1 MSEPA
6 GDDRSRTVDLIVGA
20 RPNFVKIASIVHAWA
35 PLAADGV
42 RHRLIHTGQHFDTA
56 MSGSLF
62 EQLAIPE
69 PDINLGVRAPNSA
82 AQIGA
87 IMTAYAEIL
96 AEHRPALTVVVG
108 DVNSTAAA
116 AIAAQHAQVPV
127 AHVESGLRSGAWRMP
142 EEINRLVTD
151 SIADLHFAT
160 TEGARQNLLAEGVDP
175 ACIHVVGN
183 TMIDT
188 LLANRDRAIA
198 PGFWSALGD
207 NQPFVLATLHR
218 PSNVDD
224 TDRLLQF
231 ISALCS
237 GAGDLPVV
245 LPAHPRI
252 RERIAA
258 ASGLPTN
265 LLVVEPQPYLE
276 FMYLLQRT
284 ALVVTD
290 SGGITEETYA
300 LDIPC
305 ISLRSTTERPETVT
319 DGTTV
324 LAGEEPDDL
333 PALIAAT
340 LAADHAPTTLPPTW
354 DGRTGQR
361 IVEVIGDAL
370 RDGFAN
376 PGRSVTP

>member
-1 MSEPA
+1 MSSDEIEQPA
-6 GDDRSRTVDLIVGA
+6 VIDLIVGA
-20 RPNFVKIASIVHAWA
+20 RPNFVKIASIVHAWG

-69 PDINLGVRAPNSA
+69 PEINLGVRAPNSA

-96 AEHRPALTVVVG
+96 ADHRPALTMVVG

-160 TEGARQNLLAEGVDP
+160 TDGARDNLLREGVDP

-188 LLANRDRAIA
+188 LIANRDRAIA
-198 PGFWSALGD
+198 PEFWSALGD
-207 NQPFVLATLHR
+207 DRPFVLATLHR

-224 TDRLLQF
+224 TDRLVQF

-237 GAGDLPVV
+237 GAGDLSVV

-258 ASGLPTN
+258 APGLPGN
-265 LLVVEPQPYLE
+265 LMVVEPQPYLE
-276 FMYLLQRT
+276 FMYLLQRS

-324 LAGEEPDDL
+324 LAGEEPDIL
-333 PALIAAT
+333 P
-340 LAADHAPTTLPPTW
+340 
-354 DGRTGQR
+354 G
-361 IVEVIGDAL
+361 
-370 RDGFAN
+370 
-376 PGRSVTP
+376 

>member
-1 MSEPA
+1 MSSDDIEQPA
-6 GDDRSRTVDLIVGA
+6 VIDLIVGA
-20 RPNFVKIASIVHAWA
+20 RPNFVKIASIVHAWG

-69 PDINLGVRAPNSA
+69 PEINLGVRAPNSA

-96 AEHRPALTVVVG
+96 ADHRPALTMVVG

-127 AHVESGLRSGAWRMP
+127 AHVESGLRSGAWQMP

-160 TEGARQNLLAEGVDP
+160 TDGARDNLLSEGVDP

-188 LLANRDRAIA
+188 LIANRDRAIA
-198 PGFWSALGD
+198 PEFWSALGD
-207 NQPFVLATLHR
+207 DRPFVLATLHR

-224 TDRLLQF
+224 TDRLVQF

-237 GAGDLPVV
+237 GAGDLSVV

-258 ASGLPTN
+258 APGLPGN
-265 LLVVEPQPYLE
+265 LMVVEPQPYLE
-276 FMYLLQRT
+276 FMYLLQRS

-324 LAGEEPDDL
+324 LAGEEPDVL
-333 PALIAAT
+333 PGLIAEA
-340 LAADHAPTTLPPTW
+340 LAANRAPTTLPPTW
-354 DGRTGQR
+354 DGGTGAR
-361 IVEVIGDAL
+361 IVEVIRACL

-376 PGRSVTP
+376 P

>member
-1 MSEPA
+1 MSRDEIEQPA
-6 GDDRSRTVDLIVGA
+6 VIDLIVGA
-20 RPNFVKIASIVHAWA
+20 RPNFVKIASIVHAWG

-69 PDINLGVRAPNSA
+69 PEINLGVRAPNSA

-96 AEHRPALTVVVG
+96 TDHRPALTMVVG

-127 AHVESGLRSGAWRMP
+127 AHVESGLRSGAWQMP

-160 TEGARQNLLAEGVDP
+160 TDGARDNLLSEGVDP

-188 LLANRDRAIA
+188 LIANRDRAIA
-198 PGFWSALGD
+198 PQFWSALGD
-207 NQPFVLATLHR
+207 DRPFVLATLHR

-224 TDRLLQF
+224 TDRLMQF

-237 GAGDLPVV
+237 GADELSVV

-258 ASGLPTN
+258 APGLPGN
-265 LLVVEPQPYLE
+265 LMVVEPQPYLE
-276 FMYLLQRT
+276 FMYLLQRS

-324 LAGEEPDDL
+324 LAGEEPDIL
-333 PALIAAT
+333 PGLIAEA
-340 LAADHAPTTLPPTW
+340 LADDRAPTTLPPTW
-354 DGRTGQR
+354 DGGTGAR
-361 IVEVIGDAL
+361 IVEIIRACR

-376 PGRSVTP
+376 PGRSLAP

>member
-1 MSEPA
+1 MSSDDIEQPA
-6 GDDRSRTVDLIVGA
+6 VIDLIVGA
-20 RPNFVKIASIVHAWA
+20 RPNFVKIASIVHAWG

-69 PDINLGVRAPNSA
+69 PEINLGVRAPNSA

-96 AEHRPALTVVVG
+96 ADHRPALTMVVG

-127 AHVESGLRSGAWRMP
+127 AHVESGLRSGAWQMP

-160 TEGARQNLLAEGVDP
+160 TDGARDNLLSEGVDP

-188 LLANRDRAIA
+188 LIANRDRAIA
-198 PGFWSALGD
+198 PEFWGALGD
-207 NQPFVLATLHR
+207 DRPFVLATLHR

-224 TDRLLQF
+224 TDRLMQF

-237 GAGDLPVV
+237 GAGELSVV

-258 ASGLPTN
+258 APGLPGN
-265 LLVVEPQPYLE
+265 LMVVEPQPYLE
-276 FMYLLQRT
+276 FMYLLQRS

-324 LAGEEPDDL
+324 LAGEEPDIL
-333 PALIAAT
+333 PGLIAEA
-340 LAADHAPTTLPPTW
+340 LADDRAPTTLPPTW
-354 DGRTGQR
+354 DGGTGAR
-361 IVEVIGDAL
+361 IVEVIRACL

-376 PGRSVTP
+376 PGRSLAP

>member
-1 MSEPA
+1 MSSDEIEQPA
-6 GDDRSRTVDLIVGA
+6 VIDLIVGA
-20 RPNFVKIASIVHAWA
+20 RPNFVKIASIVHAWG

-69 PDINLGVRAPNSA
+69 PEINLGVRAPNSA

-96 AEHRPALTVVVG
+96 ADHRPALTMVVG

-127 AHVESGLRSGAWRMP
+127 AHVESGLRSGAWQMP

-160 TEGARQNLLAEGVDP
+160 TDGARDNLLSEGVDP

-188 LLANRDRAIA
+188 LIANRDRAIA
-198 PGFWSALGD
+198 PQFWSALGD
-207 NQPFVLATLHR
+207 DRPFVLATLHR

-224 TDRLLQF
+224 TDRLMQF

-237 GAGDLPVV
+237 GAGELSVV

-258 ASGLPTN
+258 APGLPVN
-265 LLVVEPQPYLE
+265 LVVVEPQPYLE
-276 FMYLLQRT
+276 FMYLLQRS

-324 LAGEEPDDL
+324 LAGEEPDIL
-333 PALIAAT
+333 PGLIAEA
-340 LAADHAPTTLPPTW
+340 LAADRAPTTLPPTW
-354 DGRTGQR
+354 DGGTGAR
-361 IVEVIGDAL
+361 IVEIIRACL

-376 PGRSVTP
+376 PGRSLAP

>member
-1 MSEPA
+1 MSSDDIEQPA
-6 GDDRSRTVDLIVGA
+6 VIDLIVGA
-20 RPNFVKIASIVHAWA
+20 RPNFVKIASIVHAWG

-62 EQLAIPE
+62 EQPAIPE
-69 PDINLGVRAPNSA
+69 PEINLGVRAPNSA

-96 AEHRPALTVVVG
+96 ADHRPALTMVVG

-127 AHVESGLRSGAWRMP
+127 AHVESGLRSGAWQMP

-160 TEGARQNLLAEGVDP
+160 TDGARDNLLSEGVDP

-188 LLANRDRAIA
+188 LIANRDRAIA
-198 PGFWSALGD
+198 PEFWSALGD
-207 NQPFVLATLHR
+207 DRPFVLATLHR

-224 TDRLLQF
+224 TDRLMQF

-237 GAGDLPVV
+237 GAGDLSVV

-258 ASGLPTN
+258 APGLPVN
-265 LLVVEPQPYLE
+265 LIVVEPQPYLE
-276 FMYLLQRT
+276 FMYLLQQS

-324 LAGEEPDDL
+324 LAGEEPDIL
-333 PALIAAT
+333 PGLIAEA
-340 LAADHAPTTLPPTW
+340 LADDRAPTTLPPTW
-354 DGRTGQR
+354 DGGTGAR
-361 IVEVIGDAL
+361 IVEVIRACL

-376 PGRSVTP
+376 PGRSLAP

>member
-1 MSEPA
+1 M
-6 GDDRSRTVDLIVGA
+6 
-20 RPNFVKIASIVHAWA
+20 
-35 PLAADGV
+35 

-160 TEGARQNLLAEGVDP
+160 TEGARKNLLAEGVDP

-224 TDRLLQF
+224 TDRLMSF
-231 ISALCS
+231 ITALCAGS
-237 GAGDLPVV
+237 GDLPVV

-324 LAGEEPDDL
+324 LAGEEPGDL
-333 PALIAAT
+333 PGLIAAT

-354 DGRTGQR
+354 DGRAGQR

-370 RDGFAN
+370 RAGFAN
-376 PGRSVTP
+376 PGRSVAP

>member
-1 MSEPA
+1 MSRDAIEQPA
-6 GDDRSRTVDLIVGA
+6 VIDLIVGA
-20 RPNFVKIASIVHAWA
+20 RPNFVKIASIVHAWG

-69 PDINLGVRAPNSA
+69 PEINLGVRAPNSA

-96 AEHRPALTVVVG
+96 ADHRPALTMVVG

-127 AHVESGLRSGAWRMP
+127 AHVESGLRSGAWQMP

-160 TEGARQNLLAEGVDP
+160 TDGARDNLLSEGVDP

-188 LLANRDRAIA
+188 LIANRDRAIA
-198 PGFWSALGD
+198 PEFWSALGD
-207 NQPFVLATLHR
+207 DRPVVLATLHR

-224 TDRLLQF
+224 TDRLMQF

-237 GAGDLPVV
+237 GAGELSVV

-258 ASGLPTN
+258 APGLPGN
-265 LLVVEPQPYLE
+265 LMVVEPQPYLE
-276 FMYLLQRT
+276 FMYLLQRS

-324 LAGEEPDDL
+324 LAGEEPDIL
-333 PALIAAT
+333 PGLIAEA
-340 LAADHAPTTLPPTW
+340 LADDRAPTTLPPTW
-354 DGRTGQR
+354 DGGTGAR
-361 IVEVIGDAL
+361 IVEVIRACL

-376 PGRSVTP
+376 PGRSLAP

>member
-1 MSEPA
+1 VSSDEIEQPA
-6 GDDRSRTVDLIVGA
+6 VIDLIVGA
-20 RPNFVKIASIVHAWA
+20 RPNFVKIASIVHAWG

-69 PDINLGVRAPNSA
+69 PEINLGVRAPNSA

-96 AEHRPALTVVVG
+96 ADHRPALTMVVG

-127 AHVESGLRSGAWRMP
+127 AHVESGLRSGAWQMP

-160 TEGARQNLLAEGVDP
+160 TDGARDNLLSEGVDP

-188 LLANRDRAIA
+188 LIANRDRAIA
-198 PGFWSALGD
+198 PQFWSALGD
-207 NQPFVLATLHR
+207 DRPFVLATLHR

-224 TDRLLQF
+224 TDRLMQF

-237 GAGDLPVV
+237 GAGDLSVV

-258 ASGLPTN
+258 APGLPGN
-265 LLVVEPQPYLE
+265 LMVVEPQPYLE
-276 FMYLLQRT
+276 FMYLLQRS
-284 ALVVTD
+284 ALVMTD

-324 LAGEEPDDL
+324 LAGEEPDIL
-333 PALIAAT
+333 PGLIAEA
-340 LAADHAPTTLPPTW
+340 LAADRAPTTLPPTW
-354 DGRTGQR
+354 DGGTGAR
-361 IVEVIGDAL
+361 IVEIIRACL

-376 PGRSVTP
+376 PGRSLAP

>member
-1 MSEPA
+1 MSSDDIEQPA
-6 GDDRSRTVDLIVGA
+6 VIDLIVGA
-20 RPNFVKIASIVHAWA
+20 RPNFVKIASIVHAWG

-62 EQLAIPE
+62 EQLAVPE
-69 PDINLGVRAPNSA
+69 PEINLGVRAPNSA

-96 AEHRPALTVVVG
+96 ADHRPALTMVVG

-127 AHVESGLRSGAWRMP
+127 AHVESGLRSGAWQMP

-160 TEGARQNLLAEGVDP
+160 TDGARDNLLSEGVDP

-188 LLANRDRAIA
+188 LIANRDRAIA
-198 PGFWSALGD
+198 PEFWSALGD
-207 NQPFVLATLHR
+207 DRPFVLATLHR

-224 TDRLLQF
+224 TDRLMQF

-237 GAGDLPVV
+237 GAGELSVV

-258 ASGLPTN
+258 APGLPGN
-265 LLVVEPQPYLE
+265 LMVVEPQPYLE
-276 FMYLLQRT
+276 FMYLLQRS

-324 LAGEEPDDL
+324 LAGEEPDIL
-333 PALIAAT
+333 PGLIAEA
-340 LAADHAPTTLPPTW
+340 LADDRAPTTLPPTW
-354 DGRTGQR
+354 DGGTGAR
-361 IVEVIGDAL
+361 IVEVIRACL

-376 PGRSVTP
+376 PGRSLAP

>member
-1 MSEPA
+1 MSSDDIEQPA
-6 GDDRSRTVDLIVGA
+6 VIDLIVGA
-20 RPNFVKIASIVHAWA
+20 RPNFVKIASIVHAWG

-69 PDINLGVRAPNSA
+69 PEINLGVRAPNSA

-96 AEHRPALTVVVG
+96 ADHRPALTMVVG

-127 AHVESGLRSGAWRMP
+127 AHVESGLRSGAWQMP

-160 TEGARQNLLAEGVDP
+160 TDGARDNLLSEGVDP

-188 LLANRDRAIA
+188 LIANRDRAIA
-198 PGFWSALGD
+198 PEFWSALGD
-207 NQPFVLATLHR
+207 DRPFVLATLHR

-224 TDRLLQF
+224 TDRLMQF

-237 GAGDLPVV
+237 GAGELSVV

-258 ASGLPTN
+258 APGLPGN
-265 LLVVEPQPYLE
+265 LMVVEPQPYLE
-276 FMYLLQRT
+276 FMYLLQRS

-324 LAGEEPDDL
+324 LAGEEPDIL
-333 PALIAAT
+333 PGLIAEA
-340 LAADHAPTTLPPTW
+340 LADDRAPTTLPPTW
-354 DGRTGQR
+354 DGGTGAR
-361 IVEVIGDAL
+361 IVEVIRACL

-376 PGRSVTP
+376 PGRSLAP

>member
-1 MSEPA
+1 MSSDDIEQPA
-6 GDDRSRTVDLIVGA
+6 VIDLIVGA
-20 RPNFVKIASIVHAWA
+20 RPNFVKIASIVHAWG

-69 PDINLGVRAPNSA
+69 PEINLGVRAPNSA

-96 AEHRPALTVVVG
+96 ADHRPALTMVVG

-160 TEGARQNLLAEGVDP
+160 TDGARDNLLSEGVDP

-188 LLANRDRAIA
+188 LIANRDRAIA
-198 PGFWSALGD
+198 PEFWSTLGD
-207 NQPFVLATLHR
+207 DRPFVLATLHR

-224 TDRLLQF
+224 TDRLMQF

-237 GAGDLPVV
+237 GAGDLSVV

-258 ASGLPTN
+258 APGLPGN
-265 LLVVEPQPYLE
+265 LMVVEPQPYLE
-276 FMYLLQRT
+276 FMYLLQRS

-324 LAGEEPDDL
+324 LAGEEPDVL
-333 PALIAAT
+333 PGLIAEA
-340 LAADHAPTTLPPTW
+340 LADDRAPTTLPPTW
-354 DGRTGQR
+354 DGGTGAR
-361 IVEVIGDAL
+361 IVEIIRACL

-376 PGRSVTP
+376 PGRSLAP

>member
-1 MSEPA
+1 MSSDEIEQPA
-6 GDDRSRTVDLIVGA
+6 VIDLIVGA
-20 RPNFVKIASIVHAWA
+20 RPNFVKIASIVHAWG
-35 PLAADGV
+35 PLAADGL

-69 PDINLGVRAPNSA
+69 PEINLGVRAPNSA

-96 AEHRPALTVVVG
+96 ADHRPALTMVVG

-127 AHVESGLRSGAWRMP
+127 AHVESGLRSGAWQMP

-160 TEGARQNLLAEGVDP
+160 TDGARDNLLSEGVDP

-188 LLANRDRAIA
+188 LIANRDRAIA
-198 PGFWSALGD
+198 PQFWSALGD
-207 NQPFVLATLHR
+207 DRPFVLATLHR

-224 TDRLLQF
+224 TDRLMQF

-237 GAGDLPVV
+237 GAGDLSVV

-258 ASGLPTN
+258 APGLPGN
-265 LLVVEPQPYLE
+265 LMVVEPQPYLE
-276 FMYLLQRT
+276 FMYLLQRS
-284 ALVVTD
+284 ALVMTD

-324 LAGEEPDDL
+324 LAGEEPDIL
-333 PALIAAT
+333 PGLIAEA
-340 LAADHAPTTLPPTW
+340 LAADRAPTTLPPTW
-354 DGRTGQR
+354 DGGTGAR
-361 IVEVIGDAL
+361 IVEIIRACL

-376 PGRSVTP
+376 PGRSLAP

>member
-1 MSEPA
+1 MSSDDIEQPA
-6 GDDRSRTVDLIVGA
+6 VIDLIVGA
-20 RPNFVKIASIVHAWA
+20 RPNFVKIASIVHAWG

-69 PDINLGVRAPNSA
+69 PEINLGVRAPNSA

-96 AEHRPALTVVVG
+96 ADHRPALTMVVG

-127 AHVESGLRSGAWRMP
+127 AHVESGLRSGAWQMP

-160 TEGARQNLLAEGVDP
+160 TDGARDNLLSEGVDP
-175 ACIHVVGN
+175 TCIHVVGN

-188 LLANRDRAIA
+188 LIANRDRAIA
-198 PGFWSALGD
+198 PEFWSALGD
-207 NQPFVLATLHR
+207 DRPFVLATLHR

-224 TDRLLQF
+224 TDRLMQF

-237 GAGDLPVV
+237 GAGELSVV

-258 ASGLPTN
+258 APGLPGN
-265 LLVVEPQPYLE
+265 LMVVEPQPYLE
-276 FMYLLQRT
+276 FMYLLQRS

-324 LAGEEPDDL
+324 LAGEEPDIL
-333 PALIAAT
+333 PGLIAEA
-340 LAADHAPTTLPPTW
+340 LADDRAPTTLPPTW
-354 DGRTGQR
+354 DGGTGAR
-361 IVEVIGDAL
+361 IVEVIRACL

-376 PGRSVTP
+376 PGRSLAP

>member
-35 PLAADGV
+35 PLAADGI

-69 PDINLGVRAPNSA
+69 PEINLGIRASNSA

-87 IMTAYAEIL
+87 IMTAYADVL

-160 TEGARQNLLAEGVDP
+160 TDGARQNLLAEGVDP

-198 PGFWSALGD
+198 PDFWSALGD

-224 TDRLLQF
+224 TDRLMNF
-231 ISALCS
+231 ISALCAGS
-237 GAGDLPVV
+237 GGLRVV

-258 ASGLPTN
+258 APDLPPN
-265 LLVVEPQPYLE
+265 LVVVEPQPYLE

-284 ALVVTD
+284 SLVVTD

-324 LAGEEPDDL
+324 LAGEDPQDL
-333 PALIAAT
+333 PGLIAAALT
-340 LAADHAPTTLPPTW
+340 GDRTPTTLPATW
-354 DGRTGQR
+354 DGHTGER
-361 IVEVIGDAL
+361 IVEIIRHAL

-376 PGRSVTP
+376 PGRSLAP

>member
-1 MSEPA
+1 MSSDDIEQPA
-6 GDDRSRTVDLIVGA
+6 VIDLIVGA
-20 RPNFVKIASIVHAWA
+20 RPNFVKIASIVHAWG

-69 PDINLGVRAPNSA
+69 PEINLGVRAPNSA

-96 AEHRPALTVVVG
+96 ADHRPALTMVVG

-127 AHVESGLRSGAWRMP
+127 AHVESGLRSGAWQMP

-160 TEGARQNLLAEGVDP
+160 TDGARDNLLSEGVDP

-188 LLANRDRAIA
+188 LIANRDRAIA
-198 PGFWSALGD
+198 PEFWSALGD
-207 NQPFVLATLHR
+207 DRPFVLATLHR

-224 TDRLLQF
+224 TDRLMQF

-237 GAGDLPVV
+237 GAGELSVV

-258 ASGLPTN
+258 APGLPGN
-265 LLVVEPQPYLE
+265 LMVVEPQPYLE
-276 FMYLLQRT
+276 FMYLLQRS

-324 LAGEEPDDL
+324 LAGEEHDVL
-333 PALIAAT
+333 PGLIAEA
-340 LAADHAPTTLPPTW
+340 LADDRAPTTLPPTW
-354 DGRTGQR
+354 DGGTGAR
-361 IVEVIGDAL
+361 IVEVIRACL

-376 PGRSVTP
+376 PGRSLAP

>member
-1 MSEPA
+1 VSSDEIEQPA
-6 GDDRSRTVDLIVGA
+6 VIDLIVGA
-20 RPNFVKIASIVHAWA
+20 RPNFVKIASIVHAWG
-35 PLAADGV
+35 PLAADGL

-69 PDINLGVRAPNSA
+69 PEINLGVRAPNSA

-96 AEHRPALTVVVG
+96 ADHRPALTMVVG

-127 AHVESGLRSGAWRMP
+127 AHVESGLRSGAWQMP

-160 TEGARQNLLAEGVDP
+160 TDGARDNLLSEGVDP

-188 LLANRDRAIA
+188 LIANRDRAIA
-198 PGFWSALGD
+198 PEFWSALGD
-207 NQPFVLATLHR
+207 DRPFVLATLHR

-224 TDRLLQF
+224 TDRLMQF

-237 GAGDLPVV
+237 GAGDLSVV

-258 ASGLPTN
+258 APGLPGN
-265 LLVVEPQPYLE
+265 LMVVEPQPYLE
-276 FMYLLQRT
+276 FMYLLQRS

-324 LAGEEPDDL
+324 LAGEEPDIL
-333 PALIAAT
+333 PGLIAEA
-340 LAADHAPTTLPPTW
+340 LAADRAPTTLPPTW
-354 DGRTGQR
+354 DGGTGAR
-361 IVEVIGDAL
+361 IVEIIRACL

-376 PGRSVTP
+376 PGRSLAP

>member
-1 MSEPA
+1 VSSDEIEQPA
-6 GDDRSRTVDLIVGA
+6 VIDLIVGA
-20 RPNFVKIASIVHAWA
+20 RPNFVKIASIVHAWG
-35 PLAADGV
+35 PLAADGL

-69 PDINLGVRAPNSA
+69 PEINLGVRAPNSA

-96 AEHRPALTVVVG
+96 ADHRPALTMVVG

-127 AHVESGLRSGAWRMP
+127 AHVESGLRSGAWQMP

-160 TEGARQNLLAEGVDP
+160 TDGARDNLLSEGVDP

-188 LLANRDRAIA
+188 LIANRDRAIA
-198 PGFWSALGD
+198 PQFWSALGD
-207 NQPFVLATLHR
+207 DRPFVLATLHR

-224 TDRLLQF
+224 TDRLMQF

-237 GAGDLPVV
+237 GAGDLSVV

-258 ASGLPTN
+258 APGLPGN
-265 LLVVEPQPYLE
+265 LMVVEPQPYLE
-276 FMYLLQRT
+276 FMYLLQRS
-284 ALVVTD
+284 ALVMTD

-324 LAGEEPDDL
+324 LAGEEPDIL
-333 PALIAAT
+333 PGLIAEA
-340 LAADHAPTTLPPTW
+340 LADDRAPTTLPPTW
-354 DGRTGQR
+354 DGGTGAR
-361 IVEVIGDAL
+361 IVEVIRACL

-376 PGRSVTP
+376 PGRSLAP

>member
-1 MSEPA
+1 MSRDEIEQPA
-6 GDDRSRTVDLIVGA
+6 VIDLIVGA
-20 RPNFVKIASIVHAWA
+20 RPNFVKIASIVHAWG

-69 PDINLGVRAPNSA
+69 PEINLGVRAPNSA

-96 AEHRPALTVVVG
+96 ADHCPALTMVVG

-127 AHVESGLRSGAWRMP
+127 AHVESGLRSGAWQMP

-160 TEGARQNLLAEGVDP
+160 TDGARDNLLSEGVDP

-188 LLANRDRAIA
+188 LIANRDRASA
-198 PGFWSALGD
+198 PQFWSALGD
-207 NQPFVLATLHR
+207 DRPFVLATLHR

-224 TDRLLQF
+224 TDRLMQF

-237 GAGDLPVV
+237 GAGDLSVV
-245 LPAHPRI
+245 LPAHPRT

-258 ASGLPTN
+258 APCLPGN
-265 LLVVEPQPYLE
+265 LMVVEPQPYLE
-276 FMYLLQRT
+276 FMYLLQRS

-324 LAGEEPDDL
+324 LAGEDPDVL
-333 PALIAAT
+333 PGLIAEV
-340 LAADHAPTTLPPTW
+340 LAANRAPTTLPPTW
-354 DGRTGQR
+354 DGGTGAR
-361 IVEVIGDAL
+361 IVNVIKACL

-376 PGRSVTP
+376 PGRSLAP

>member
-1 MSEPA
+1 MSSDDIEQPA
-6 GDDRSRTVDLIVGA
+6 VIDLIVGA
-20 RPNFVKIASIVHAWA
+20 RPNFVKIASIVHAWG

-69 PDINLGVRAPNSA
+69 PEINLGVRAPNSA

-96 AEHRPALTVVVG
+96 ADHRPALTMVVG

-127 AHVESGLRSGAWRMP
+127 AHVESGLRSGAWQMP

-160 TEGARQNLLAEGVDP
+160 TDGARDNLLSEGVDP

-188 LLANRDRAIA
+188 LIANRDRAIA
-198 PGFWSALGD
+198 PEFWSALGD
-207 NQPFVLATLHR
+207 DRPFVLATLHR

-224 TDRLLQF
+224 TDRLMQF

-237 GAGDLPVV
+237 GAGDLSVV

-258 ASGLPTN
+258 APGLPVN
-265 LLVVEPQPYLE
+265 LVVVEPQPYLE
-276 FMYLLQRT
+276 FMYLLQRS

-324 LAGEEPDDL
+324 LAGEEPDIL
-333 PALIAAT
+333 PGLIAEA
-340 LAADHAPTTLPPTW
+340 LADDRAPTTLPPTW
-354 DGRTGQR
+354 DGGTGAR
-361 IVEVIGDAL
+361 IVEIIRACL

-376 PGRSVTP
+376 PGRSLAP

>member
-1 MSEPA
+1 MSSDEIEQPA
-6 GDDRSRTVDLIVGA
+6 VIDLIVGA
-20 RPNFVKIASIVHAWA
+20 RPNFVKIASIVHAWG
-35 PLAADGV
+35 PLAADGL

-62 EQLAIPE
+62 EELAIPE
-69 PDINLGVRAPNSA
+69 PEINLGVRAPNSA

-96 AEHRPALTVVVG
+96 ADHRPALTMVVG

-127 AHVESGLRSGAWRMP
+127 AHVESGLRSGAWQMP

-160 TEGARQNLLAEGVDP
+160 TDGARDNLLSEGVDP

-188 LLANRDRAIA
+188 LIANRDRAIA
-198 PGFWSALGD
+198 PQFWSALGD
-207 NQPFVLATLHR
+207 DRPFVLATLHR

-224 TDRLLQF
+224 TDRLMQF

-237 GAGDLPVV
+237 GAGDLSVV

-258 ASGLPTN
+258 APGLPGN
-265 LLVVEPQPYLE
+265 LMVVEPQPYLE
-276 FMYLLQRT
+276 FMYLLQRS
-284 ALVVTD
+284 ALVMTD

-324 LAGEEPDDL
+324 LAGEEPDIL
-333 PALIAAT
+333 PGLIAEA
-340 LAADHAPTTLPPTW
+340 LAADRAPTTLPPTW
-354 DGRTGQR
+354 DGGTGAR
-361 IVEVIGDAL
+361 IVEIIRACL

-376 PGRSVTP
+376 PGRSLAP

>member
-1 MSEPA
+1 MSSDDIEQPA
-6 GDDRSRTVDLIVGA
+6 VIDLIVGA
-20 RPNFVKIASIVHAWA
+20 RPNFVKIASIVHAWG

-69 PDINLGVRAPNSA
+69 PEINLGVRAPNSA

-96 AEHRPALTVVVG
+96 ADHRPALTMVVG

-127 AHVESGLRSGAWRMP
+127 AHVESGLRSGAWQMP

-160 TEGARQNLLAEGVDP
+160 TDGARDNLLSEGVDP

-188 LLANRDRAIA
+188 LIANRDRAIA
-198 PGFWSALGD
+198 PEFWSALGD
-207 NQPFVLATLHR
+207 DRPFVLATLHR

-224 TDRLLQF
+224 TDRLMQF

-237 GAGDLPVV
+237 GAGDLSVV

-258 ASGLPTN
+258 APGLPGN
-265 LLVVEPQPYLE
+265 LMVVEPQPYLE
-276 FMYLLQRT
+276 FMYLLQRS

-324 LAGEEPDDL
+324 LAGEEPDIL
-333 PALIAAT
+333 PGLIAEA
-340 LAADHAPTTLPPTW
+340 LADDRAPTTLPPTW
-354 DGRTGQR
+354 DGGTGAR
-361 IVEVIGDAL
+361 IVEVIRACL

-376 PGRSVTP
+376 PGRSLAP

>member
-1 MSEPA
+1 MSSGDIEQPA
-6 GDDRSRTVDLIVGA
+6 VIDLIVGA
-20 RPNFVKIASIVHAWA
+20 RPNFVKIASIVHAWR

-69 PDINLGVRAPNSA
+69 PEINLGVRAPNSA

-96 AEHRPALTVVVG
+96 ADHRPALTMVVG

-127 AHVESGLRSGAWRMP
+127 AHVESGLRSGAWQMP

-160 TEGARQNLLAEGVDP
+160 TDGARDNLLSEGVDP

-188 LLANRDRAIA
+188 LIANRDRAIA
-198 PGFWSALGD
+198 PEFWSALGD
-207 NQPFVLATLHR
+207 DRPFVLATLHR

-224 TDRLLQF
+224 TDRLMQF

-237 GAGDLPVV
+237 GAGDLSVV

-258 ASGLPTN
+258 APGLPGN
-265 LLVVEPQPYLE
+265 LMVVEPQPYLE
-276 FMYLLQRT
+276 FMYLLQRS
-284 ALVVTD
+284 ALVMTD

-324 LAGEEPDDL
+324 LAGEEPDIL
-333 PALIAAT
+333 PGLIAEA
-340 LAADHAPTTLPPTW
+340 LAADRAPTTLPPTW
-354 DGRTGQR
+354 DGGTGAR
-361 IVEVIGDAL
+361 IVEIIRACL

-376 PGRSVTP
+376 PGRSLAP

>member
-1 MSEPA
+1 MSSDEIEQPA
-6 GDDRSRTVDLIVGA
+6 VIDLIVGA
-20 RPNFVKIASIVHAWA
+20 RPNFVKIASIVHAWG

-69 PDINLGVRAPNSA
+69 PEINLGVRAPNSA

-96 AEHRPALTVVVG
+96 ADHRPALTMVVG

-127 AHVESGLRSGAWRMP
+127 AHVESGLRSGAWQMP

-160 TEGARQNLLAEGVDP
+160 TDGARDNLLSEGVDP

-188 LLANRDRAIA
+188 LIANRDRAIA
-198 PGFWSALGD
+198 PEFWSALGD
-207 NQPFVLATLHR
+207 DRPFVLATLHR

-224 TDRLLQF
+224 TDRLMQF

-237 GAGDLPVV
+237 GAGDLSVV

-258 ASGLPTN
+258 APGLPGN
-265 LLVVEPQPYLE
+265 LMVVEPQPYLE
-276 FMYLLQRT
+276 FMYLLQRS
-284 ALVVTD
+284 ALVMTD

-324 LAGEEPDDL
+324 LAGEEPDIL
-333 PALIAAT
+333 PGLIAEA
-340 LAADHAPTTLPPTW
+340 LAADRAPTTLPPTW
-354 DGRTGQR
+354 DGGTGAR
-361 IVEVIGDAL
+361 IVEIIRACL

-376 PGRSVTP
+376 PGRSLAP

>member
-1 MSEPA
+1 MSSDDIEQPA
-6 GDDRSRTVDLIVGA
+6 VIDLIVGA
-20 RPNFVKIASIVHAWA
+20 RPNFVKIASIVHAWG

-69 PDINLGVRAPNSA
+69 PEINLGVRAPNSA

-96 AEHRPALTVVVG
+96 ADHRPALTMVVG

-127 AHVESGLRSGAWRMP
+127 AHVESGLRSGAWQMP

-160 TEGARQNLLAEGVDP
+160 TDGARDNLLSEGVDP

-188 LLANRDRAIA
+188 LIANRDRAIA
-198 PGFWSALGD
+198 PEFWSALGD
-207 NQPFVLATLHR
+207 DRPFVLATLHR

-224 TDRLLQF
+224 TDRLMQF

-237 GAGDLPVV
+237 GAGELSVV

-258 ASGLPTN
+258 APGLPVN
-265 LLVVEPQPYLE
+265 LVVVEPQPYLE
-276 FMYLLQRT
+276 FMYLLQRS

-324 LAGEEPDDL
+324 LAGEEPDIL
-333 PALIAAT
+333 PGLIAEA
-340 LAADHAPTTLPPTW
+340 LADDRAPTTLPPTW
-354 DGRTGQR
+354 DGGTGAR
-361 IVEVIGDAL
+361 IVEVIRACL

-376 PGRSVTP
+376 PGRSLAP

>member
-1 MSEPA
+1 MSSDEIEQPA
-6 GDDRSRTVDLIVGA
+6 VIDLIVGA
-20 RPNFVKIASIVHAWA
+20 RPNFVKIASIVHAWG

-69 PDINLGVRAPNSA
+69 PEINLGVRAPNSA

-96 AEHRPALTVVVG
+96 ADHRPALTMVVG

-127 AHVESGLRSGAWRMP
+127 AHVESGLRSGAWQMP

-160 TEGARQNLLAEGVDP
+160 TDGARDNLLSEGVDP

-188 LLANRDRAIA
+188 LIANRDRAIA
-198 PGFWSALGD
+198 PQFWSALGD
-207 NQPFVLATLHR
+207 DRPFVLATLHR

-224 TDRLLQF
+224 TDRLMQF

-237 GAGDLPVV
+237 GAGDLSVV

-258 ASGLPTN
+258 APGLPGN
-265 LLVVEPQPYLE
+265 LMVVEPQPYLE
-276 FMYLLQRT
+276 FMYLLQRS
-284 ALVVTD
+284 ALVMTD

-324 LAGEEPDDL
+324 LAGEEPDIL
-333 PALIAAT
+333 PGLIAEA
-340 LAADHAPTTLPPTW
+340 LAADRAPTTLPPTW
-354 DGRTGQR
+354 DGGTGAR
-361 IVEVIGDAL
+361 IVEIIRACL

-376 PGRSVTP
+376 PGRSLAP

>member
-1 MSEPA
+1 VSSDDIEQPA
-6 GDDRSRTVDLIVGA
+6 VIDLIVGA
-20 RPNFVKIASIVHAWA
+20 RPNFVKIASIVHAWG

-69 PDINLGVRAPNSA
+69 PEINLGVRAPNSA

-96 AEHRPALTVVVG
+96 ADHRPALTMVVG

-127 AHVESGLRSGAWRMP
+127 AHVESGLRSGAWQMP

-160 TEGARQNLLAEGVDP
+160 TDGARDNLLSEGVDP

-188 LLANRDRAIA
+188 LIANRDRAIA
-198 PGFWSALGD
+198 PQFWSALGD
-207 NQPFVLATLHR
+207 DRPFVLATLHR

-224 TDRLLQF
+224 TDRLMQF

-237 GAGDLPVV
+237 GAGDLSVV

-258 ASGLPTN
+258 APGLPGN
-265 LLVVEPQPYLE
+265 LMVVEPQPYLE
-276 FMYLLQRT
+276 FMYLLQRS
-284 ALVVTD
+284 ALVMTD

-324 LAGEEPDDL
+324 LAGEEPDIL
-333 PALIAAT
+333 PGLIAEA
-340 LAADHAPTTLPPTW
+340 LAADRAPTTLPPTW
-354 DGRTGQR
+354 DGGTGAR
-361 IVEVIGDAL
+361 IVEIIRACL

-376 PGRSVTP
+376 PGRSLAP

>member
-1 MSEPA
+1 MSSDDIEQPA
-6 GDDRSRTVDLIVGA
+6 VIDLIVGA
-20 RPNFVKIASIVHAWA
+20 RPNFVKIASIVHAWG
-35 PLAADGV
+35 PLAADGI
-42 RHRLIHTGQHFDTA
+42 RHRLIHTGQHFDAA

-69 PDINLGVRAPNSA
+69 PEINLGVRAPNSA

-96 AEHRPALTVVVG
+96 ADHRPALTMVVG

-160 TEGARQNLLAEGVDP
+160 TDGARDNLLSEGVDP

-188 LLANRDRAIA
+188 LIANRDRAIA
-198 PGFWSALGD
+198 PEFWSALGD
-207 NQPFVLATLHR
+207 DRPFVLATLHR

-224 TDRLLQF
+224 TDRLMQF

-237 GAGDLPVV
+237 GAGDLSVV

-258 ASGLPTN
+258 APGLPVN
-265 LLVVEPQPYLE
+265 LVVVEPQPYLE
-276 FMYLLQRT
+276 FMYLLQRS

-324 LAGEEPDDL
+324 LAGEEPDIL
-333 PALIAAT
+333 PGLIAEA
-340 LAADHAPTTLPPTW
+340 LADDRAPTTLPPTW
-354 DGRTGQR
+354 DGGTGAR
-361 IVEVIGDAL
+361 IVEIIRACL

-376 PGRSVTP
+376 PGRSLAP

>member
-1 MSEPA
+1 MSSDDIEQPA
-6 GDDRSRTVDLIVGA
+6 VIDLIVGA
-20 RPNFVKIASIVHAWA
+20 RPNFVKIASIVHAWG

-69 PDINLGVRAPNSA
+69 PEINLGVRAPNSA

-96 AEHRPALTVVVG
+96 ADHRPALTMVVG

-127 AHVESGLRSGAWRMP
+127 AHVESGLRSGAWQMP

-160 TEGARQNLLAEGVDP
+160 TDGARDNLLSEGVDP
-175 ACIHVVGN
+175 TCIHVVGN

-188 LLANRDRAIA
+188 LIANRDRAIA
-198 PGFWSALGD
+198 PQFWSALGD
-207 NQPFVLATLHR
+207 DRPFVLATLHR

-224 TDRLLQF
+224 TDRLMQF

-237 GAGDLPVV
+237 GAGDLSVV

-258 ASGLPTN
+258 APGLPGN
-265 LLVVEPQPYLE
+265 LMVVEPQPYLE
-276 FMYLLQRT
+276 FMYLLQRS

-324 LAGEEPDDL
+324 LAGEEPDIL
-333 PALIAAT
+333 PGLIAEA
-340 LAADHAPTTLPPTW
+340 LADDRAPTTLPPTW
-354 DGRTGQR
+354 DGGTGAR
-361 IVEVIGDAL
+361 IVEVIRACL

-376 PGRSVTP
+376 PGRSLAP